1 MPFLQNSYNFDRLN
15 CMLQIAVLG
24 SGRGSNFQAIL
35 DAIGERVVVNVRVRI
50 VISNNSNAGIL
61 GIARANA
68 IPALHLSQRSF
79 EDERTFVDALLDALK
94 AHEVNFLVLAG
105 YMKQLH
111 PRVIAAFR
119 HRIIN
124 IHPALLPKYG
134 GKGMYGMHV
143 HEAVVANRESVTGAT
158 VHIVDEEFDHGA
170 IVLQKQVPVA
180 PGESPEDV
188 AAKVLEVEHEIFPR
202 ALQLFAD
209 GKVTVAEDTVTVH
222 HK

>member
-1 MPFLQNSYNFDRLN
+1 
-15 CMLQIAVLG
+15 
-24 SGRGSNFQAIL
+24 
-35 DAIGERVVVNVRVRI
+35 
-50 VISNNSNAGIL
+50 
-61 GIARANA
+61 
-68 IPALHLSQRSF
+68 
-79 EDERTFVDALLDALK
+79 
-94 AHEVNFLVLAG
+94 
-105 YMKQLH
+105 MKQLH